1 MSTTTAAA
9 APKNWYDLNAPSTT
23 TNFTTKKD
31 LNTDPTAQKE
41 MFLQLLVAQ
50 IKNQNPLSPSDGTE
64 FVAQLSQMT
73 GVEQLL
79 GMRQDLKGLQT
90 ALATPPAPTGNGPA
104 RLPVKTLP

>member
-1 MSTTTAAA
+1 MSTTTAAS
-9 APKNWYDLNAPSTT
+9 PKNWYDLNAPSTAT
-23 TNFTTKKD
+23 TGTKRD

-50 IKNQNPLSPSDGTE
+50 IKNQNPLNPSDGTQ

-90 ALATPPAPTGNGPA
+90 ALTEAQTPVGNGPA

>member
-1 MSTTTAAA
+1 MSTTTAA
-9 APKNWYDLNAPSTT
+9 APKNWYDLNAPSTA
-23 TNFTTKKD
+23 TNLTTKKD

-50 IKNQNPLSPSDGTE
+50 IKNQNPLNPSDGTQ

-79 GMRQDLKGLQT
+79 GMRQDLKGIQSSLT
-90 ALATPPAPTGNGPA
+90 EPAAPPTNGPA

>member
-1 MSTTTAAA
+1 MATTTAVS
-9 APKNWYDLNAPSTT
+9 PKNWYDLTAPSSNTGT
-23 TNFTTKKD
+23 AKKD

-50 IKNQNPLSPSDGTE
+50 IKNQNPLSPADGTQ

-79 GMRQDLKGLQT
+79 GMRQDLKGIGTSLTQPR
-90 ALATPPAPTGNGPA
+90 ATPANGDVQ
-104 RLPVKTLP
+104 LPVKVLP

>member
-1 MSTTTAAA
+1 MATTNAVS
-9 APKNWYDLNAPSTT
+9 PKNWYDLNAPSTAT
-23 TNFTTKKD
+23 TGTAKKD

-50 IKNQNPLSPSDGTE
+50 IKNQNPLNPSDGTQ

-79 GMRQDLKGLQT
+79 GMRQELKGIGTSLTQPGP
-90 ALATPPAPTGNGPA
+90 TPTNGPVQ
-104 RLPVKTLP
+104 LPPKVLP